1 MQDQENPV
9 EEVQQ
14 VAEVKNLP
22 TKTKFTREQTKNF
35 ERNQKEMSKK
45 RKINKEIE
53 SLSQTQ
59 IF

>member
-22 TKTKFTREQTKNF
+22 TKTKFKREQTKNF

-45 RKINKEIE
+45 KENK
-53 SLSQTQ
+53 QRN
-59 IF
+59 